1 MANSITDWSHDGL
14 AVRVER
20 VDDDLAVQAKGELY
34 MASAGGLERDL
45 LDAFEGDAASIVLD
59 LESVTFID
67 SSGLRLLVWAA
78 HCSREDGD
86 RLRIQCG
93 TGAVR
98 RMLELTELDR
108 SLPLDT

>member
-1 MANSITDWSHDGL
+1 
-14 AVRVER
+14 
-20 VDDDLAVQAKGELY
+20 
-34 MASAGGLERDL
+34 MASTGGLERDL
-45 LDAFEGDAASIVLD
+45 LDAFESDAASIVLD
-59 LESVTFID
+59 LEGVTFID

-78 HCSREDGD
+78 NSSREDGD

-108 SLPLDT
+108 SLPLAA